1 MSIGKIGA
9 FSTKTNVIP
18 FSGGNNSGKTEYENP
33 VNRETEKNLAILSSV
48 GGSAVVG
55 AIAYGI
61 GRAIK
66 GGGGSLPNW
75 LGIGAGVATLALTLP
90 AAIYN
95 RKVSAFVKQKEVDV
109 FSRDRNLKTNLLE
122 EVDKEVQNPDVSL
135 DKKLD
140 DNLKLQMANRGAALG
155 LANITPQAQ

>member
-18 FSGGNNSGKTEYENP
+18 FKANNSGKTEYENP
-33 VNRETEKNLAILSSV
+33 VNRNTEKNLAILSSF
-48 GGSAVVG
+48 GLSAVVG
-55 AIAYGI
+55 IVVGGIISTFAKHSKAYGI
-61 GRAIK
+61 IAG
-66 GGGGSLPNW
+66 
-75 LGIGAGVATLALTLP
+75 LGCLAVTLP
-90 AAIYN
+90 SAIYN

-109 FSRDRNLKTNLLE
+109 FSRDRNLKSNLIE
-122 EVDKEVQNPDVSL
+122 EVDKEVQDSKVPL

>member
-1 MSIGKIGA
+1 MSIGKINA
-9 FSTKTNVIP
+9 FITKTNATP
-18 FSGGNNSGKTEYENP
+18 FKSGNNSSKTEYENP

-55 AIAYGI
+55 AIVG
-61 GRAIK
+61 GLSTFAIK
-66 GGGGSLPNW
+66 GKGARW
-75 LGIGAGVATLALTLP
+75 LTGIVAGLATLALTLP
-90 AAIYN
+90 PALYN

-109 FSRDRNLKTNLLE
+109 FSRDRNLKSSLIE
-122 EVDKEVQNPDVSL
+122 QVDKEVQNPDVSL

>member
-1 MSIGKIGA
+1 MNIGKMNA
-9 FSTKTNVIP
+9 YSAKTNVIP
-18 FSGGNNSGKTEYENP
+18 FNAGGNSGKTEYENP

-48 GGSAVVG
+48 GGSAIVG
-55 AIAYGI
+55 VIAYGL
-61 GRAIK
+61 GSVIK
-66 GGGGSLPNW
+66 GGGGKLPSG
-75 LGIGAGVATLALTLP
+75 LGIGAGFVTLALTLP

-109 FSRDRNLKTNLLE
+109 FSRDRNLKSNLIE
-122 EVDKEVQNPDVSL
+122 QVDSEVQDSKVSL

-155 LANITPQAQ
+155 IANITPQA